1 MYLLIYV
8 NKNNLEFHTILEP
21 TLDSRCDWRKLWV
34 LFVLICF
41 LLFWPCF
48 DSLAFIVNFFLVIVL
63 SAVIITTMLE
73 MLNHTPATNYFFL
86 FFIDNFLFPLGLEP
100 ETSHRASSSLYH
112 LSQASRALLPLIL
125 LSQNSKCHQD
135 KPIIMNRFP
144 SLLIFLPLA
153 PGTLSSIWCIITWL
167 SSNSSRIM
175 LFACHVLT
183 HFLPLSHIAK
193 KKSKDLKSFM
203 LAQTNW
209 ETAKPPSSLL
219 LGWEEL
225 SSMA

>member
-1 MYLLIYV
+1 MFWFIS
-8 NKNNLEFHTILEP
+8 FH
-21 TLDSRCDWRKLWV
+21 CQ
-34 LFVLICF
+34 F
-41 LLFWPCF
+41 L
-48 DSLAFIVNFFLVIVL
+48 LVIVL
-63 SAVIITTMLE
+63 STVIITTMLE
-73 MLNHTPATNYFFL
+73 MSNHTLATNSFFL
-86 FFIDNFLFPLGLEP
+86 FFINNFLFPLGLEP

-153 PGTLSSIWCIITWL
+153 PGTLASIWCIITWL